1 MRSIAPAALALVLSL
16 SGCVHARPATA
27 LQVGPQAATAKKALA
42 PAAHQIATVEIKQ
55 TDVNG
60 VAGLLAANP
69 KLLFLD
75 VRQPEE
81 YAAGHAPGATLRPLP
96 DLATW
101 AAKLDKHA
109 PVMVMCRSGH
119 RSMQAATQLVGLG
132 FTDVTNVQG
141 GFLAWQAAGLP
152 IEK

>member
-1 MRSIAPAALALVLSL
+1 MRLIAPAALALVLSL

-27 LQVGPQAATAKKALA
+27 LQVGPQTATAKKATK
-42 PAAHQIATVEIKQ
+42 QVEIKQ